1 MLELIKHN
9 AGYEIFAV
17 GEGIITH
24 FGQIVRQG
32 DLAQGTVLKRIGPDR
47 RDGVGKNDFRAI
59 VHAESG
65 GGNGADVSPVVDR
78 RDLQYRIGGLPL
90 RYLLGALL
98 QKF

>member
-1 MLELIKHN
+1 MLEGSGDID
-9 AGYEIFAV
+9 GYEIVAV
-17 GEGIITH
+17 GEGIFPH
-24 FGQIVRQG
+24 FCQIVWQS
-32 DLAQGTVLKRIGPDR
+32 DLAQGTVLKRIYPDR

-90 RYLLGALL
+90 RYFIGAVI
-98 QKF
+98 Q

>member
-1 MLELIKHN
+1 MLEGSGDID
-9 AGYEIFAV
+9 GYEIVAV
-17 GEGIITH
+17 VEGIITH

-32 DLAQGTVLKRIGPDR
+32 DLAQGTVLKRIDPDR

-65 GGNGADVSPVVDR
+65 GGNGADVTPVVDR

-90 RYLLGALL
+90 RYFIGAVI
-98 QKF
+98 Q